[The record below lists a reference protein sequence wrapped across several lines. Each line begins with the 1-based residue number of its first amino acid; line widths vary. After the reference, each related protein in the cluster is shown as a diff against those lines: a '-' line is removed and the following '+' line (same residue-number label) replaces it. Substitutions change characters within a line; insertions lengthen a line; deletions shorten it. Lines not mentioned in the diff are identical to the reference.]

1 MFGMITWS
9 MEIPVIRVANALE
22 GAGVGLRDLRLV
34 LHILSLKYLLCS
46 QRCQIDSGITECQ
59 V

>member
-34 LHILSLKYLLCS
+34 LHILSLKYLLCT
-46 QRCQIDSGITECQ
+46 QRCQIDS
-59 V
+59 